1 MVHVKPIRTEADH
14 EAALKRIE
22 ELMDAPEGSPEDDEL
37 GVLADLVFCY
47 EDRHYPMGWPSLAE
61 SIRFGL
67 DQHGLC
73 ERDLVPW
80 LGDESTVAAV
90 LAGERALTLPMM
102 RALHERLGIPAD
114 VLLREPA

>member
-1 MVHVKPIRTEADH
+1 MVSVTPIRTKADH

-37 GVLADLVFCY
+37 DVLADLVHCY
-47 EDRHYPMGWPSLAE
+47 EDKHYPMGWPSPIDAIE
-61 SIRFGL
+61 FEM
-67 DQHGLC
+67 DQRGLC

-80 LGDESTVAAV
+80 LGDEATVVAV

>member
-1 MVHVKPIRTEADH
+1 MVNVTPIRTEADH
-14 EAALKRIE
+14 EAALKRID
-22 ELMDAPEGSPEDDEL
+22 ELMDAPEGSPEEDEL
-37 GVLADLVFCY
+37 DVLADLVHCY
-47 EDRHYPMGWPSLAE
+47 EDMHYPIGPPTLLGAME
-61 SIRFGL
+61 YYM
-67 DQHGLC
+67 DQRGLC

-80 LGDESTVAAV
+80 LGDEATVAAV